1 MSDDEGGD
9 DAAQVTY
16 AIPSSQPINLPTS
29 KCSIERPS
37 NKQMLNRA
45 CGRAILFSSVRVL
58 LTAAQAYGDD
68 AYNPEVQF
76 PSTARSLHRGL
87 GFYI

>member
-1 MSDDEGGD
+1 MHPPPPPPLNSTN
-9 DAAQVTY
+9 AQSCHHLLKTN
-16 AIPSSQPINLPTS
+16 QPPNTQTI
-29 KCSIERPS
+29 
-37 NKQMLNRA
+37 LNRA
-45 CGRAILFSSVRVL
+45 CERAILFLSARVM
-58 LTAAQAYGDD
+58 LTAVQAYGDD